1 MTCFRSLHQAELY
14 NEYAAEDKL
23 LSFQEFN
30 ELYKEL
36 SSDVFEDAYLEDYVK
51 AVFRAFDGDE
61 DGQLTF
67 KEWRMGYLFLLLL
80 DKEGGG
86 PRTDPADWTKGME
99 AIYRCCFPFT
109 IFFRVYD
116 VDGDKMLT
124 RAEVEHITKVFSPHR
139 VICLKVLTEP
149 IVAGRLYGGMMDR
162 LAEEVAKIPEET
174 LDKGM
179 TEQDFLD
186 YFTIVLPK

>member
-1 MTCFRSLHQAELY
+1 MGSRASKHDKELDFIQETAVSLGLSPDFLESKVASKLFRCLHQAELY

-51 AVFRAFDGDE
+51 AVFRAFDSDE

-99 AIYRCCFPFT
+99 AIYRCCSPFN
-109 IFFRVYD
+109 ISLRVYD

-124 RAEVEHITKVFSPHR
+124 RAEVEHITKVFPVPTMLCTSR
-139 VICLKVLTEP
+139 SS
-149 IVAGRLYGGMMDR
+149 RSQSW
-162 LAEEVAKIPEET
+162 
-174 LDKGM
+174 
-179 TEQDFLD
+179 QDGC
-186 YFTIVLPK
+186 TVG